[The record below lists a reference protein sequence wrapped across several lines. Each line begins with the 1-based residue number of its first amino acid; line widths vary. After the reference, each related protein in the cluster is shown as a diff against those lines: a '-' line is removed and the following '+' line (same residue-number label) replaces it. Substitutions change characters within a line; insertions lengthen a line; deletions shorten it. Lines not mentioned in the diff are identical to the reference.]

1 MKYLLTLLIIS
12 SFFISCQKKAEAK
25 TIETSIK
32 SNIKYAKGFDIITD
46 GNKKKLII
54 KTPYQNSKEEFT
66 YILGNK
72 TDIKNRQ
79 LKVPFKNIVAT
90 STTHI
95 SMLELIG
102 AEKFLTGFPQTK
114 FISSERTR
122 KRIANGN
129 VVDLGNE
136 QTMNTEKLIELAPE
150 LIIGF
155 GINGNNKAYKTA
167 ERNGIPVLYNGDWLE
182 ETPLGRAE
190 WIKFFGVLFNKEKEA
205 DSIFKT
211 IESNYLAVKK
221 IALQA
226 KKVPT
231 IISGNLFKDTWYM
244 PAGKSFIATCFKD
257 ANTNYLWKDTA
268 GSGSLPL
275 SVESVLDK
283 AQDANFW
290 IGCGLFETKEDMLKS
305 NQYYNSFTAFKENN
319 IFTYAKNKGVTGG
332 LIYFETSPTRPD
344 LVLKDIIKI
353 TNPDLLPNYTL
364 TFFEKMK

>member
-114 FISSERTR
+114 FIS
-122 KRIANGN
+122 
-129 VVDLGNE
+129 
-136 QTMNTEKLIELAPE
+136 
-150 LIIGF
+150 
-155 GINGNNKAYKTA
+155 
-167 ERNGIPVLYNGDWLE
+167 
-182 ETPLGRAE
+182 
-190 WIKFFGVLFNKEKEA
+190 
-205 DSIFKT
+205 
-211 IESNYLAVKK
+211 
-221 IALQA
+221 
-226 KKVPT
+226 
-231 IISGNLFKDTWYM
+231 
-244 PAGKSFIATCFKD
+244 
-257 ANTNYLWKDTA
+257 
-268 GSGSLPL
+268 
-275 SVESVLDK
+275 
-283 AQDANFW
+283 
-290 IGCGLFETKEDMLKS
+290 
-305 NQYYNSFTAFKENN
+305 
-319 IFTYAKNKGVTGG
+319 
-332 LIYFETSPTRPD
+332 
-344 LVLKDIIKI
+344 
-353 TNPDLLPNYTL
+353 
-364 TFFEKMK
+364 